1 MKKFY
6 LLLLSAIMGTAANAQ
21 IWDGTAAAWTQGDGS
36 SSNPYLIENGQHLA
50 YLSET
55 VRNGETYEGKYFKL
69 TTDLDMGINDEQK
82 FTSIGFFDEYIDSEN
97 QGGGMIDDSKYFLGV
112 FDGNYKTIDNIHV
125 YYVDPNPE
133 NTIGGTGLF
142 ACISK
147 NAEIKNLNI
156 GENSIIEGADAT
168 GAIVGAMNG
177 GKVINCSNNAILTII
192 NDGPYGAGGIVGT
205 NNGGGIISGCSNS
218 TNINGHNNVGGI
230 VGYVDKSGIIENCYN
245 TGMITVGG
253 FFAGGICGYLT
264 SGTARNCYTTGNV
277 PSDGIF
283 NQAVIGATDAGVT
296 IENCYYLNIPNAA
309 TDENA
314 GVTAKEEAD
323 MKTESF
329 ITDLNNGQNIWVTDS
344 KNMNQG
350 FPVLSWQVDPT
361 PVSTE
366 SIQEANI
373 NVYAIGHNL
382 YIQSEA
388 SCQAIISDISG
399 KIIVNENI
407 DNKTITLDN
416 KGLYIVTILSNGQK
430 YNHKV
435 IIK

>member
-1 MKKFY
+1 MKKLY

-21 IWDGTAAAWTQGDGS
+21 TWDGTATTWTQGDGS

-82 FTSIGFFDEYIDSEN
+82 FTPIGFFDEYIDSEN

-112 FDGNYKTIDNIHV
+112 FDGNYKTIDNIHI
-125 YYVDPNPE
+125 YYVDPNQE
-133 NTIGGTGLF
+133 NGIGGTGLF

-177 GKVINCSNNAILTII
+177 GKVINCSNNAILTIM
-192 NDGPYGAGGIVGT
+192 NDGPYGAGGIAGT
-205 NNGGGIISGCSNS
+205 NTGGTISGCYNA
-218 TNINGHNNVGGI
+218 TNIKGHNNVGGI
-230 VGYVDKSGIIENCYN
+230 VGYIDKFGIVENCYN
-245 TGMITVGG
+245 TGMVTFAG
-253 FFAGGICGYLT
+253 FYAGGICGYLT
-264 SGTARNCYTTGNV
+264 SGTVKNCYNIGNV
-277 PSDGIF
+277 SSDYSG
-283 NQAVIGATDAGVT
+283 QAIIGTTDAGVT
-296 IENCYYLNIPNAA
+296 IENCYYLNISNAA
-309 TDENA
+309 IDENT

-329 ITDLNNGQNIWVTDS
+329 ITGLNNGQNVWVADS

-361 PVSTE
+361 PVSMENT
-366 SIQEANI
+366 QKANI
-373 NVYAIGHNL
+373 NVYTIGHNL